1 MKTIYLDNSATTK
14 PSAAVIAAMTDALKN
29 GWYNPSALYR
39 PAMDAEKAVENARE
53 ICLKAAGAANQRMVF
68 TSGGTEA
75 DNIAILGHLRTK
87 HKPGRVLMLS
97 VEHPA
102 VLNCAQEAER
112 MGHKVVPIPVD
123 RRGVVDLPALEG
135 LLGEDVHLI
144 TLMQVNN
151 EVGAVQP
158 IAEVAALRDRL
169 APNAAI
175 HVDGVQGFLR
185 VPLNFNALKIQS
197 YAFSG
202 HKIHASKGIG
212 GLIFRKDHK
221 LSPIVFGGGQEDN
234 LRSGTENVPGI
245 IGLGEAVRTYPQG
258 AAEKMMALKTR
269 LLTDLQEVIPTAR
282 RNGPALDDPLC
293 APHILSVS
301 LSPVRSQTML
311 FALEGDG
318 IYVSAGSACAAHKQ
332 KVSGVLTAMGL
343 SLPRRARA
351 SYSSCEA
358 AAPPPGESTRTS
370 TPLTPGMRPSL
381 SIQRSWASMSM
392 MGPVTRTRAMRS
404 LPRPVAW
411 ETMKAAMPPSSRISR
426 PQKITG

>member
-14 PSAAVIAAMTDALKN
+14 PSAAVIAAMTDALEN

-102 VLNCAQEAER
+102 VLNCAQEADR

-123 RRGVVDLPALEG
+123 SRGVVDLPALEG

-269 LLTDLQEVIPTAR
+269 QLMDLQEAIPTAK

-343 SLPRRARA
+343 SPAEADCTLRFSLCPDNTEAEMDDVAQCVKKHYDLLKAYVRR
-351 SYSSCEA
+351 
-358 AAPPPGESTRTS
+358 
-370 TPLTPGMRPSL
+370 
-381 SIQRSWASMSM
+381 
-392 MGPVTRTRAMRS
+392 
-404 LPRPVAW
+404 
-411 ETMKAAMPPSSRISR
+411 
-426 PQKITG
+426 

>member
-14 PSAAVIAAMTDALKN
+14 PSAAVIAAMTDALEN

-102 VLNCAQEAER
+102 VLNCAQEAEH

-158 IAEVAALRDRL
+158 IAEVAALRDRF

-269 LLTDLQEVIPTAR
+269 LLTDLQEAIPAAK

-343 SLPRRARA
+343 SPA
-351 SYSSCEA
+351 EA
-358 AAPPPGESTRTS
+358 DCTLRF
-370 TPLTPGMRPSL
+370 LSL
-381 SIQRSWASMSM
+381 IH
-392 MGPVTRTRAMRS
+392 
-404 LPRPVAW
+404 
-411 ETMKAAMPPSSRISR
+411 I
-426 PQKITG
+426 

>member
-1 MKTIYLDNSATTK
+1 M
-14 PSAAVIAAMTDALKN
+14 
-29 GWYNPSALYR
+29 
-39 PAMDAEKAVENARE
+39 
-53 ICLKAAGAANQRMVF
+53 
-68 TSGGTEA
+68 
-75 DNIAILGHLRTK
+75 
-87 HKPGRVLMLS
+87 
-97 VEHPA
+97 
-102 VLNCAQEAER
+102 
-112 MGHKVVPIPVD
+112 PIPVD

-158 IAEVAALRDRL
+158 IAEVAALRDRF

-185 VPLNFNALKIQS
+185 VLLNFNALKIQS

-269 LLTDLQEVIPTAR
+269 LLTDLQEAIPTAK

-293 APHILSVS
+293 AP
-301 LSPVRSQTML
+301 L
-311 FALEGDG
+311 F
-318 IYVSAGSACAAHKQ
+318 
-332 KVSGVLTAMGL
+332 
-343 SLPRRARA
+343 
-351 SYSSCEA
+351 
-358 AAPPPGESTRTS
+358 
-370 TPLTPGMRPSL
+370 
-381 SIQRSWASMSM
+381 
-392 MGPVTRTRAMRS
+392 
-404 LPRPVAW
+404 
-411 ETMKAAMPPSSRISR
+411 
-426 PQKITG
+426 